1 MSFAVEKIFEDLSHL
16 SKVHTK
22 KEYEAA
28 MDMFRADR
36 FSLLNDL
43 VESGDYK
50 VYSHLFCQ
58 DVHEEFKKFGK
69 VRGAQLMN
77 LNYFMIYY
85 IFPSILLE
93 KENGAEICDVL
104 RDTWNDFFKSNIN
117 YTDYDSLM
125 SGFQTKIFGIP
136 IGKN

>member
-1 MSFAVEKIFEDLSHL
+1 MSFEVRKIFEDLSHL

-22 KEYEAA
+22 KEYAAA

-36 FSLLNDL
+36 FSLLRDL
-43 VESGDYK
+43 TESGDYATNSL
-50 VYSHLFCQ
+50 VLCQ
-58 DVHEEFKKFGK
+58 DVQDEFKKFGK
-69 VRGAQLMN
+69 VRAVELMN

-93 KENGAEICDVL
+93 KENGAEICDIL
-104 RDTWNDFFKSNIN
+104 RDKWNDFFKANIN
-117 YTDYDSLM
+117 YTDYESLM

>member
-1 MSFAVEKIFEDLSHL
+1 MSFEVKKIFEDLSRL

-36 FSLLNDL
+36 FSLLNEL
-43 VESGDYK
+43 VESNDYA
-50 VYSHLFCQ
+50 VYSRLFCQ
-58 DVHEEFKKFGK
+58 DVQEGFKKFGK
-69 VRGAQLMN
+69 VRAAELMN
-77 LNYFMIYY
+77 LNYFMIYF

-93 KENGAEICDVL
+93 KENGVEICDVL
-104 RDTWNDFFKSNIN
+104 RDTWNDFFKANIN
-117 YTDYDSLM
+117 YTDYESLM
-125 SGFQTKIFGIP
+125 GGFQTRFFGIP